1 MNVPGRELKTG
12 QRTEEVWPTAFAG
25 RRKNPEKQIPRR
37 LKSTRDDKNIRNVND
52 DGVSAAGSV
61 ARVADRLRGESDK
74 RWMLS

>member
-1 MNVPGRELKTG
+1 MFPGVNLKQGNV
-12 QRTEEVWPTAFAG
+12 QNEVWPTAFAG
-25 RRKNPEKQIPRR
+25 RRKNPEKHIPRR